1 MENNYVCIMAGGIG
15 SRFWPASREQKPK
28 QFLDIIGSGKSLI
41 RMTFERFASYI
52 PASNI
57 FVVTNKMYKQQV
69 LEHLPELDESQVL
82 VEPARK
88 NTGPAVAYFSMRL
101 QAINP
106 NGVYVMAPADH
117 FIEKEE
123 VFNTNI
129 KKALDFASKE
139 NVLLTLGITPTRPDT
154 GYGYIHYGDANNNGF
169 NKVQS
174 FREKPDLE
182 TAQKYLDDGS
192 YLWNA
197 GIFVWS
203 AKSILYSF
211 EVNAPELYKKLNEG
225 ADKYNTSE
233 EQEFIDKNYNEI
245 ESISVDYAILEKA
258 NNIFTL
264 PSDIGW
270 SDIGTWASLHAL
282 TAEGENKIQIN
293 SEDAVLDEVENCLI
307 RVPKDKLVVIK
318 GLEDFIVIDEEDVLL
333 IYPKS
338 QEQEIKALRNG
349 LNKKEFT

>member
-15 SRFWPASREQKPK
+15 SRFWPASREKKPK
-28 QFLDIIGSGKSLI
+28 QFLDITGSGKSLI

-52 PASNI
+52 PSSNI
-57 FVVTNKMYKQQV
+57 FVVTNKIYKAQV

-88 NTGPAVAYFSMRL
+88 NTAPAVAYFSMRL
-101 QAINP
+101 KAINP

-123 VFNTNI
+123 AFNTNI
-129 KKALDFASKE
+129 KKALAFASQE
-139 NVLLTLGITPTRPDT
+139 DVLLTLGITPVRPDT
-154 GYGYIHYGDANNNGF
+154 GYGYIHYEADSNQGF
-169 NKVQS
+169 HKVKS
-174 FREKPDLE
+174 FKEKPNEE
-182 TAQKYLDDGS
+182 TAQSYLDDGS

-203 AKSILYSF
+203 VKSILKSF
-211 EVNAPELYKKLNEG
+211 ENNAPELYQQLEAG
-225 ADKYNTSE
+225 AAKYNTIE
-233 EQEFIDKNYNEI
+233 EQTFIDATYAEI
-245 ESISVDYAILEKA
+245 DSISVDYAILEKA
-258 NNIFTL
+258 NNILTL

-282 TAEGENKIQIN
+282 TASGEKMIQSN
-293 SEDAVLDEVENCLI
+293 SPDAILDDVENCLI

-318 GLEDFIVIDEEDVLL
+318 GLEDFIVVDEEDVLL

-338 QEQEIKALRNG
+338 KEQEIKAVRNG
-349 LNKKEFT
+349 LDKKEFT